1 MRGEGGIR
9 KSRIVKAIYLGF
21 SFFKKRSKLVI
32 IVSTGAIVANMRDTT
47 IYDALSIDEHMKN
60 KN

>member
-9 KSRIVKAIYLGF
+9 KSKVVKAIYLGF

-32 IVSTGAIVANMRDTT
+32 AVPTEAIVANMRGAT
-47 IYDALSIDEHMKN
+47 IYGALNIDEHMKN